1 MIGTKRLYLR
11 ELTMKD
17 IPSLF
22 EVLGDAENMKYY
34 PYTLDLALVQKWIR
48 RNQERY
54 RVLGFGL
61 WAVCLKKRMN

>member
-34 PYTLDLALVQKWIR
+34 PYTLDLVLV
-48 RNQERY
+48 ES
-54 RVLGFGL
+54 GL
-61 WAVCLKKRMN
+61 DEIKNATVF